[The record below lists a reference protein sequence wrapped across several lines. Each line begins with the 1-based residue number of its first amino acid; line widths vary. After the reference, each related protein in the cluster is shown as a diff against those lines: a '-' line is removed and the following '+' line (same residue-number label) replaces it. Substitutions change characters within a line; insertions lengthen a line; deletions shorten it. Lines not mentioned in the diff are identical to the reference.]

1 MKMTLLEAPTEL
13 PQLPR
18 AGFARLRAFAYR
30 HPRGPKYWL
39 AFAYTSAGHLAV
51 VTPELQHLPLTEQ
64 VPALIERLGLLAGSE
79 EGRGRP
85 VPRIVVFAAP
95 VSTCTGSWACPGDAS
110 MTPQCAFAFDYWIAR
125 SFVQIWGRRRSSC
138 AGGTSTSGPARLWA
152 AVLPRWSAGGRQ
164 ERNRSPRAL

>member
-95 VSTCTGSWACPGDAS
+95 VSTCTGS
-110 MTPQCAFAFDYWIAR
+110 
-125 SFVQIWGRRRSSC
+125 
-138 AGGTSTSGPARLWA
+138 
-152 AVLPRWSAGGRQ
+152 
-164 ERNRSPRAL
+164 